1 MIVKHQNRDYISI
14 GSKMFSVS
22 WLVESIFFSTGISNM
37 DLAIFEKPLIMGHR
51 GFQARYPENTMV
63 SFLAAVEAGAQFV
76 ELDVTLTRDNQV
88 AVMHDDT
95 VDRTTDGRGRVSDYD
110 LDALQKLD
118 AGGWF
123 HPRFRG
129 ERIPS
134 LDEVLEI
141 VAPRAH
147 INIEIKSH
155 ELTDCALTGQVEQ
168 GVIDLVL
175 ARGVEK
181 RVLISSFDPG
191 VLKRIQQLDQ
201 GIKVALISKLSPFD
215 ETVAQCLELGAFSY
229 HPHLDYIDR
238 ELVGVLHKADVY
250 VFPWNINDAG
260 DIRHAFS
267 MGVDGLIAKDP
278 LLVRQ
283 CSSNDHH

>member
-1 MIVKHQNRDYISI
+1 
-14 GSKMFSVS
+14 
-22 WLVESIFFSTGISNM
+22 M
-37 DLAIFEKPLIMGHR
+37 DLSVFEKPLIMGHR
-51 GFQARYPENTMV
+51 GYQARYPENTLV

-76 ELDVTLTRDNQV
+76 ELDVTLTRDQQV
-88 AVMHDDT
+88 VIMHDDT

-110 LDALQKLD
+110 IEALQQLD
-118 AGGWF
+118 AGSWF
-123 HPRFRG
+123 HPRFSG

-134 LDEVLEI
+134 LDEVLEK
-141 VAPRAH
+141 VVPKAH

-181 RVLISSFDPG
+181 RVLISSFDPE
-191 VLKRIQQLDQ
+191 VLKRTRQIDP
-201 GIKVALISKLSPFD
+201 GIKIALISKLSPPD
-215 ETVAQCLELGAFSY
+215 ETVARCLELGTFSY

-238 ELVGVLHKADVY
+238 ALVEALHKADVH

-267 MGVDGLIAKDP
+267 MGADGLIAKDP
-278 LLVRQ
+278 LLARQ
-283 CSSNDHH
+283 SYSDNPQ

>member
-1 MIVKHQNRDYISI
+1 
-14 GSKMFSVS
+14 
-22 WLVESIFFSTGISNM
+22 M
-37 DLAIFEKPLIMGHR
+37 DLALFKKPLIMGHR
-51 GFQARYPENTMV
+51 GFQACYPENTMV
-63 SFLAAVEAGAQFV
+63 SFLAAVETGAQFV
-76 ELDVTLTRDNQV
+76 ELDVTLTRDSQV
-88 AVMHDDT
+88 AVVHDDT

-110 LDALQKLD
+110 LDALQQLD

-123 HPRFRG
+123 HPRFSG

-134 LDEVLEI
+134 LDEVLEK

-238 ELVGVLHKADVY
+238 ELVGALHKADVH

-267 MGVDGLIAKDP
+267 MGVDGLIAKNP

-283 CSSNDHH
+283 CCGNDHH

>member
-1 MIVKHQNRDYISI
+1 
-14 GSKMFSVS
+14 
-22 WLVESIFFSTGISNM
+22 M

-63 SFLAAVEAGAQFV
+63 SFLAAEEAGAQFV

-110 LDALQKLD
+110 LDALQNLD

-123 HPRFRG
+123 HPRFNG

-134 LDEVLEI
+134 LDEVLEK

-155 ELTDCALTGQVEQ
+155 EVTDCALTGQIEQ

-238 ELVGVLHKADVY
+238 ELVGALHKADVH

-267 MGVDGLIAKDP
+267 MGVDGLIAKNP

-283 CSSNDHH
+283 CCGNDHH

>member
-1 MIVKHQNRDYISI
+1 
-14 GSKMFSVS
+14 
-22 WLVESIFFSTGISNM
+22 M

-88 AVMHDDT
+88 AIMHDDT
-95 VDRTTDGRGRVSDYD
+95 VDRTTDGRGQVSDYD

-118 AGGWF
+118 AGSWF
-123 HPRFRG
+123 HPCFTG

-134 LDEVLEI
+134 LEEVLEK

-155 ELTDCALTGQVEQ
+155 ELFDCALTGQVEQ

-181 RVLISSFDPG
+181 RILISSFDPE
-191 VLKRIQQLDQ
+191 VLKRIQQLYP
-201 GIKVALISKLSPFD
+201 GITVSLISEQSPFD

-238 ELVGVLHKADVY
+238 ELVGALHKADVY

-260 DIRHAFS
+260 DIHHAFS

-283 CSSNDHH
+283 CCDGVRH